1 MVYFC
6 GKVIFVKRFT
16 FVVLLVVL
24 AMGSASFLTQNVS
37 CQPLS
42 WRYKAPAE
50 VYSAS
55 VSADGNYLIAGT
67 KDNNILFFDK
77 ELVQGREVWKSTAVR
92 SVVTTAISSDGSYVA
107 AGSDDAVVYFFDRD
121 FTGNKAL
128 WQYMVKGPAKSVSM
142 SGDGNYL
149 AAGSY
154 DKRVYLFDKKFTNKA
169 PLWYY
174 IAGDQVTSV
183 AISRDGNYIAAASRD
198 RYVYSFDRVY
208 TGQTFRWRFLT
219 EAAVLSAAIS
229 ADGSSIAAGSMD
241 TYFYFAEQGFA
252 RGTYSWRL
260 KTGGKVNS
268 VAVSGDGNYIAAG
281 SDDGFVYLCDKK
293 FTGNN
298 YLWRFQTGGKVLS
311 VDLDY
316 DGTYVIA
323 GSEDNY
329 VYLFDRKLTA
339 KTYLWRYLTGQNVE
353 QMAGGGPYDADVYS
367 VSISDTG
374 EYMAAG
380 SEDSHLYFFAAPTGE
395 QITTET
401 TQATTTVVTTVVTTK
416 GMCII
421 ASAAYGSELSPNV
434 QALRTFRD
442 KLVLS
447 TFAGTEFM
455 KAFNAWYYSFSP
467 TVAECIARS
476 PTLQSLVRAMIYPL
490 IGILQLATFAYTS
503 VGFNRELGVVVAG
516 VVASGLIGVV
526 YHVPWLTVL
535 LGYARKRRGFAL
547 HVSSLK
553 PFFYAWIGTAALIAV
568 AEILLAGTLMIIA
581 TAAFVL
587 LTLTLT
593 ATVSASLI
601 ARRLIRIRND

>member
-1 MVYFC
+1 MFL
-6 GKVIFVKRFT
+6 KRFT
-16 FVVLLVVL
+16 SVLLLVVL
-24 AMGSASFLTQNVS
+24 AMSFTSLLTLSVS
-37 CQPLS
+37 SQPLS

-50 VYSAS
+50 VYSVA
-55 VSADGNYLIAGT
+55 VSADGNYIIAGT

-77 ELVQGREVWKSTAVR
+77 ELVTGRELWKTTAVR
-92 SVVTTAISSDGSYVA
+92 SVVTTTISSDGNYVA

-121 FTGNKAL
+121 FTANRAL
-128 WQYMVKGPAKSVSM
+128 WQYMVKGPAKSVSI
-142 SGDGNYL
+142 SGDGKYL

-154 DKRVYLFDKKFTNKA
+154 DRRIYLFDRKFTNKA

-174 IAGDQVTSV
+174 IAGDQVSSV

-198 RYVYSFDRVY
+198 RYVYSFDKEY

-219 EAAVLSAAIS
+219 EAEVLSVAIS

-241 TYFYFAEQGFA
+241 TYFYFAEQNFA
-252 RGTYSWRL
+252 KGTYSWRL

-281 SDDGFVYLCDKK
+281 SDDGFVYLCDRK

-311 VDLDY
+311 VGVDY
-316 DGTYVIA
+316 DGSNVMA
-323 GSEDNY
+323 GSADNY

-353 QMAGGGPYDADVYS
+353 ERAGGGPFDADVYS
-367 VSISDTG
+367 VSISDTA

-380 SEDSHLYFFAAPTGE
+380 SEDSHVYFFAAPTGE
-395 QITTET
+395 QITTETTPTT

-421 ASAAYGSELSPNV
+421 ASAAYGSELSPAV

-467 TVAECIARS
+467 TVAGYVASS
-476 PTLQSLVRAMIYPL
+476 PALRAVVRAIIHPL
-490 IGILQLATFAYTS
+490 IGILQLSTSAYAALS
-503 VGFNRELGVVVAG
+503 FNRELGIVVAG
-516 VVASGLIGVV
+516 LVASGLIGLA
-526 YHVPWLTVL
+526 YHAPWLTVL
-535 LGYARKRRGFAL
+535 LGYGKRRRGFVL
-547 HVSSLK
+547 HIRSLK
-553 PFFYAWIGTAALIAV
+553 PFIYAWIGTLAVIGV
-568 AEILLAGTLMIIA
+568 AEILLAETLMIIA

-587 LTLTLT
+587 LTIALT
-593 ATVSASLI
+593 ATISATLI
-601 ARRLIRIRND
+601 VQKLIRTRKN